1 MVENGGYSYSLGGA
15 QFGDNLGNAKRG
27 SLVSVTSEEGEH
39 ATQEVRQFQFQIQ
52 NSRNDK
58 IEARKKGEN
67 IHGEKGKEKNQN
79 MGPTH
84 TFMSTVVCESGV
96 IHIGREEAKN
106 MEF

>member
-67 IHGEKGKEKNQN
+67 IHGEKGKEKKSKYGADPYLYVNSR
-79 MGPTH
+79 M
-84 TFMSTVVCESGV
+84 
-96 IHIGREEAKN
+96 
-106 MEF
+106 